1 MFSELLLRLSP
12 DGFEH
17 TLGCGTQLLAVVY
30 YWKTNG
36 GKKFHSPK

>member
-12 DGFEH
+12 DVFDH

-36 GKKFHSPK
+36 GKNLNS